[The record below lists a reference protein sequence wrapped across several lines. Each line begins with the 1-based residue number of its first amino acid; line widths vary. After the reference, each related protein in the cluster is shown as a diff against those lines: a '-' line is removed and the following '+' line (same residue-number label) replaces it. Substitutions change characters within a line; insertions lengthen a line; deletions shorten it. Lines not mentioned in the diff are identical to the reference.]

1 MPGYINPLSAVSIGN
16 ASGSDETSLNLMVN
30 IKRAEESSSYAQN
43 TANSN
48 PVDLKKWFE
57 THAINPNITTT
68 KGIYT
73 NVRWSEFRESTIFG
87 CTVKL
92 KNETD
97 SKYDDN
103 NNGQIQIVGINGSK
117 GDSSPCTF
125 TSRILKARGGAEL
138 SKIDK
143 ASNAADQNMTHTG
156 FNSGTYYVEITNTHP
171 TDITGNVDSMTF
183 GFFWICA
190 LSDGTGGK
198 LRSDP
203 TDENSFNTSSR
214 GVRTIIP
221 SNQTTSGSYPNA
233 VASFSDPVTLLCK
246 PRALTTP

>member
-1 MPGYINPLSAVSIGN
+1 MVVNQLGLRAIDFYLSKSCNKSCHYCTAWTL
-16 ASGSDETSLNLMVN
+16 EMRNLH
-30 IKRAEESSSYAQN
+30 
-43 TANSN
+43 
-48 PVDLKKWFE
+48 VDMK
-57 THAINPNITTT
+57 
-68 KGIYT
+68 
-73 NVRWSEFRESTIFG
+73 
-87 CTVKL
+87 
-92 KNETD
+92 
-97 SKYDDN
+97 
-103 NNGQIQIVGINGSK
+103 
-117 GDSSPCTF
+117 F